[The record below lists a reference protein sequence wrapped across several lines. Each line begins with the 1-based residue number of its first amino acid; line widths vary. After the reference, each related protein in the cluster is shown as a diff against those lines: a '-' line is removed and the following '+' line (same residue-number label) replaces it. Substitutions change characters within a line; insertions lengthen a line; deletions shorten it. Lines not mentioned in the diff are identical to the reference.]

1 MTTHFPV
8 RTALLVVAAI
18 GALALVPIVA
28 RDALMDADNS
38 AIASGATA
46 APSGAPSPDYVRE
59 IHLVARDMTFYI
71 AGQDAP
77 NPTLQARPGERIRIV
92 LQNTDVGMSHDFAIR
107 SWRVNTK
114 VLKGKGQASIEFTV
128 PTTRGTH
135 EYSCTPHAEMMGG
148 TIVVN

>member
-28 RDALMDADNS
+28 RDALTGVESS
-38 AIASGATA
+38 ASASGSAGDPA
-46 APSGAPSPDYVRE
+46 RDYIRE
-59 IHLVARDMTFYI
+59 IHLVARDMTFYV

-92 LQNTDVGMSHDFAIR
+92 LNNTDVGMSHDFAIR
-107 SWRVNTK
+107 SWRVNTRL
-114 VLKGKGQASIEFTV
+114 LKGKGEARIEFTV
-128 PTTRGTH
+128 PTARGTYD
-135 EYSCTPHAEMMGG
+135 YSCTPHAEMMSG